1 MALGVSVLLWTVHKI
16 MFHNICTLPQVIFP
30 SLTLYVC
37 MCVCVKNGMAVYSS
51 ILAWRISWSEEPWN
65 CRVGHDWETCTL
77 CHYFKVYGP
86 YHQWDVLFYGLI
98 IGWFWVPNSVA
109 TPCSIYLQRKSKC
122 SFFFFFNLCWVQG
135 SPMGEGYHHDTRK
148 QLSPSVAK
156 WPFTCTRVVSCFGME
171 KLPNFKTHGIGIFKG
186 EDG

>member
-122 SFFFFFNLCWVQG
+122 SFFFFFLISVGCRAHPWERAITMILGNSWV
-135 SPMGEGYHHDTRK
+135 PVWLNDH
-148 QLSPSVAK
+148 
-156 WPFTCTRVVSCFGME
+156 
-171 KLPNFKTHGIGIFKG
+171 LPVP
-186 EDG
+186 E